1 MFKPELA
8 DRLRQPVDM
17 GSFPMSGGTY
27 VGDFDSVVYNG
38 SDCIVFVELKL
49 KGKDI
54 KMSQVNA
61 YTAMVTAA
69 HLAGMRACFIFAYH
83 NVQDKEEVIHMRDTN
98 VQCMWFFDKDL
109 GIRVRHDVMK
119 MKTGELIDMFLKG
132 EI

>member
-38 SDCIVFVELKL
+38 TDCIVFVELKL
-49 KGKDI
+49 KGKPI
-54 KMSQVNA
+54 KTSQINA
-61 YTAMVTAA
+61 YTAMVSAA
-69 HLAGMRACFIFAYH
+69 TLSGMRACFIFAYH
-83 NVQDKEEVIHMRDTN
+83 NVQDKEEVIKMRESI
-98 VQCMWFFDKDL
+98 VQCMWAVDE
-109 GIRVRHDVMK
+109 VMK
-119 MKTGELIDMFLKG
+119 VRYDVKGMKTGELIDMFLKG

>member
-1 MFKPELA
+1 MFNPNLA

-49 KGKDI
+49 KGNDI
-54 KMSQVNA
+54 KMSQINA

-69 HLAGMRACFIFAYH
+69 HISGMRACFIFAYH
-83 NVQDKEEVIHMRDTN
+83 NVQNKEEVIHMRESE
-98 VQCMWFFDKDL
+98 VQCMWYFDGAL
-109 GIRVRHDVMK
+109 GIRVRFDVK
-119 MKTGELIDMFLKG
+119 GRQTGELIDMFLKG